1 MTFTDKIIKKTRT
14 IGVDPPPVLE
24 VKNWLSN
31 PDLQPSKP
39 LIDVSQAAPTEPPPE
54 KMLEFMANKILCDN
68 AVNTYGPV
76 LGLDEL
82 RESLASKWSRQYQGK
97 VSKENVA
104 VTSGCNQAFC
114 ASISSFT
121 SENDEVIIPTPWY
134 FNHHMW
140 LQMAG
145 VKSIPLDTDANMN
158 PIIEKAEAL
167 ITDRTRAI
175 VLVSPNNPSGA
186 IYSNQLLQKFFDL
199 CKSNQIRLIID
210 ETYKDFHPNASQP
223 HTLLENNNWDQVL
236 TILYSF
242 SKTYRMTGHR
252 IGALLTSKENL
263 IEIEKALDTFT
274 VCPPQ
279 LGQYAANWGLNNLE
293 AWAAERRTEILQR
306 AKHFSEK
313 FQPLSAA
320 GWSLRGCGAY
330 FAFVEHPFEDES
342 NILAPLILR
351 DQGILLMPGTMFY
364 PKHNPLGS
372 RSFRIAFGQFS
383 DDTFLIQFQISIGQG
398 WGLSCLTRA
407 VRPLNCLAAALANR
421 NLNFDPKLEQ
431 KRTKK
436 IGIY

>member
-104 VTSGCNQAFC
+104 ITSGCNQAFC
-114 ASISSFT
+114 ATISSFT

-145 VKSIPLDTDANMN
+145 VKSIPLETDANMN
-158 PIIEKAEAL
+158 PILEKAEAL

-372 RSFRIAFGQFS
+372 RSFRIAFANI
-383 DDTFLIQFQISIGQG
+383 DKYKISTLLERLKD
-398 WGLSCLTRA
+398 LSYQR
-407 VRPLNCLAAALANR
+407 LNIKN
-421 NLNFDPKLEQ
+421 NM
-431 KRTKK
+431 
-436 IGIY
+436 I

>member
-223 HTLLENNNWDQVL
+223 HTLLENNNWDHVL

-372 RSFRIAFGQFS
+372 RSFRIAFANI
-383 DDTFLIQFQISIGQG
+383 DKNKISTLLERLKD
-398 WGLSCLTRA
+398 LSYQR
-407 VRPLNCLAAALANR
+407 LNSKN
-421 NLNFDPKLEQ
+421 NMIN
-431 KRTKK
+431 
-436 IGIY
+436 

>member
-186 IYSNQLLQKFFDL
+186 IYSNQLLQKIFDL

-372 RSFRIAFGQFS
+372 RSFRIAFANI
-383 DDTFLIQFQISIGQG
+383 DKNKISTLLERLKD
-398 WGLSCLTRA
+398 LSYQR
-407 VRPLNCLAAALANR
+407 LNSKN
-421 NLNFDPKLEQ
+421 NMIN
-431 KRTKK
+431 
-436 IGIY
+436 

>member
-145 VKSIPLDTDANMN
+145 VKSIPLDTDTNMY

-293 AWAAERRTEILQR
+293 AWAADRRTEILQR

-372 RSFRIAFGQFS
+372 RSFRIAFANI
-383 DDTFLIQFQISIGQG
+383 DKYKISTLLERLKD
-398 WGLSCLTRA
+398 LSYQR
-407 VRPLNCLAAALANR
+407 LNIKN
-421 NLNFDPKLEQ
+421 NM
-431 KRTKK
+431 
-436 IGIY
+436 I

>member
-76 LGLDEL
+76 LGLNEL
-82 RESLASKWSRQYQGK
+82 RKSLASKWSTQYQGK

-158 PIIEKAEAL
+158 PIIDKAAAL

-372 RSFRIAFGQFS
+372 RSFRIAFANI
-383 DDTFLIQFQISIGQG
+383 DKNKISTLLERLKD
-398 WGLSCLTRA
+398 LSYQR
-407 VRPLNCLAAALANR
+407 LNSKN
-421 NLNFDPKLEQ
+421 NMIN
-431 KRTKK
+431 
-436 IGIY
+436 

>member
-145 VKSIPLDTDANMN
+145 VKSIPLDTDANMS

-330 FAFVEHPFEDES
+330 FAFVEHPFKDES

-372 RSFRIAFGQFS
+372 RSFRIAFANI
-383 DDTFLIQFQISIGQG
+383 DKNKISTLLERLKD
-398 WGLSCLTRA
+398 LSYQR
-407 VRPLNCLAAALANR
+407 LNSKN
-421 NLNFDPKLEQ
+421 NMIN
-431 KRTKK
+431 
-436 IGIY
+436 

>member
-320 GWSLRGCGAY
+320 GWSLKGCGAY

-342 NILAPLILR
+342 DILAPLILR

-372 RSFRIAFGQFS
+372 RSFRIAFANI
-383 DDTFLIQFQISIGQG
+383 DKNKISTLLERLKD
-398 WGLSCLTRA
+398 LSYQR
-407 VRPLNCLAAALANR
+407 LNSKNTMI
-421 NLNFDPKLEQ
+421 N
-431 KRTKK
+431 
-436 IGIY
+436 

>member
-82 RESLASKWSRQYQGK
+82 RESLASKWSKQYQGK

-372 RSFRIAFGQFS
+372 RSFRIAFANI
-383 DDTFLIQFQISIGQG
+383 DKNKISTLLERLKD
-398 WGLSCLTRA
+398 LSYQR
-407 VRPLNCLAAALANR
+407 LNSKN
-421 NLNFDPKLEQ
+421 NMIN
-431 KRTKK
+431 
-436 IGIY
+436 

>member
-372 RSFRIAFGQFS
+372 RSFRIAFANI
-383 DDTFLIQFQISIGQG
+383 DKNKISTLLERLKD
-398 WGLSCLTRA
+398 LSYQR
-407 VRPLNCLAAALANR
+407 LNSKN
-421 NLNFDPKLEQ
+421 NMIK
-431 KRTKK
+431 
-436 IGIY
+436 

>member
-145 VKSIPLDTDANMN
+145 VKSIPLETDANMN
-158 PIIEKAEAL
+158 PILEKAEAL

-252 IGALLTSKENL
+252 IGALLTSKEIL

-372 RSFRIAFGQFS
+372 RSFRIAFANI
-383 DDTFLIQFQISIGQG
+383 DKYKISTLLERLKD
-398 WGLSCLTRA
+398 LSYQR
-407 VRPLNCLAAALANR
+407 LNIKN
-421 NLNFDPKLEQ
+421 NM
-431 KRTKK
+431 
-436 IGIY
+436 I

>member
-158 PIIEKAEAL
+158 PIVEKAEAL

-372 RSFRIAFGQFS
+372 RSFRIAFANI
-383 DDTFLIQFQISIGQG
+383 DKNKISTLLERLKD
-398 WGLSCLTRA
+398 LSYQR
-407 VRPLNCLAAALANR
+407 LNSKN
-421 NLNFDPKLEQ
+421 NMIN
-431 KRTKK
+431 
-436 IGIY
+436 